1 MSNIVHT
8 FVYRSLQVAILAVWL
23 TAIAS
28 GASEAASAGSLEK
41 ITVLSSETSIN
52 HSVFYFGAEKDFYKR
67 QGLDVTLDRLP
78 ADAAAILVSGQV
90 QFITTGTGTESAA
103 IKGAPVKMVL
113 VTVGKPNF
121 GVYGETGLTSVKELK
136 GKSIWGDNDLLR
148 AILQKHG
155 LEPDKT
161 VTIVQTRTTDPLV
174 GIAAV
179 KQGTVNAVFGW
190 PPIGTMAKREGL
202 REVFFAGDEIPEVPV
217 SGIGTTDKLIK
228 ERPDMVKKFI
238 SGTLQT
244 MTYMRNETNKEDIVS
259 HYMRRWKFD
268 REMAEES
275 YKMMLRSLSGDGK
288 VSEEA
293 RRQEVALVKRA
304 AGITAEIPIS
314 QVWNFGLLDDVLR
327 TK

>member
-1 MSNIVHT
+1 MSKIFRS
-8 FVYRSLQVAILAVWL
+8 FVYRSLPVAILAVSL
-23 TAIAS
+23 IVVAS
-28 GASEAASAGSLEK
+28 SSSEAASAGSLEK

-121 GVYGETGLTSVKELK
+121 GVYGEPGLTSVKELK

-244 MTYMRNETNKEDIVS
+244 MTYMRNGTNKEDIVS

-275 YKMMLRSLSGDGK
+275 YKMMLRSLSADGK

-314 QVWNFGLLDDVLR
+314 QVWNFSLLDDVLK